1 LNDEFVWFGNI
12 AERDFKDMATANVT
26 KIDYY
31 EVLSVSRDASDQELK
46 TSYRKLAMQF
56 HPDRN
61 PDDPTAE
68 EKFKECSE
76 AYQVLS
82 DPEKRAAYDRYGH
95 AAFQGG
101 GGAGGPFGGAQGFNG
116 QDLGDIFGDLFGEMF
131 NMGGN
136 GGRKASRVQRGR
148 DLRYDLTLEFEEA
161 VFGKEKEITIRR
173 METCTD
179 CKGSGAAKGKAAVT
193 CTQCGGRGQQRFQQ
207 GFFSV
212 ARTCSVCGGTGTLIV
227 DPCTTCKGDTRVQT
241 EHKIMVKVPAGVEQD
256 TRIRYQGE
264 GEAGK
269 FAGPAGDLYVVLNVK
284 AHKFFERDGDDLHC
298 VMPIS
303 FPQAAL
309 GTELEIQTLEGPAAI
324 KVPEGT
330 QSGKE
335 FKLKGKGVP
344 HLNSHG
350 KGDLIVE
357 IRVQTPSKLNKQQK
371 ELLKQLSETMV
382 VENTPTSR
390 GLFEKVKEMFS

>member
-1 LNDEFVWFGNI
+1 
-12 AERDFKDMATANVT
+12 MATANVT
-26 KIDYY
+26 KLDYY

-46 TSYRKLAMQF
+46 TSYRKLAMQY

-61 PDDPTAE
+61 PGDAAAE

-82 DPEKRAAYDRYGH
+82 DAEKRAAYDRYGH

-101 GGAGGPFGGAQGFNG
+101 GGGGNPFAGGFNG
-116 QDLGDIFGDLFGEMF
+116 NAQDLGDIFGDLFGEMF
-131 NMGGN
+131 NMGGQS
-136 GGRKASRVQRGR
+136 GRKASRVQRGR

-173 METCTD
+173 METCAD
-179 CKGSGAAKGKAAVT
+179 CKGTGAARGKAPVT

-227 DPCTTCKGDTRVQT
+227 DPCGTCRGETRVQS
-241 EHKIMVKVPAGVEQD
+241 EHTILVKVPAGVEQD

-269 FAGPAGDLYVVLNVK
+269 FAGPAGDLYVVLAVK

-309 GTELEIQTLEGPAAI
+309 GTELEIQTLEGPATI

-330 QSGKE
+330 QSGRE
-335 FKLKGKGVP
+335 FKLRSKGVP
-344 HLNSHG
+344 HLNAHG
-350 KGDLIVE
+350 KGDLIIE
-357 IRVQTPSKLNKQQK
+357 IRVQTPGKLNKQQRD
-371 ELLKQLSETMV
+371 LLRQLSETMV
-382 VENTPTSR
+382 VENVPTSR
-390 GLFEKVKEMFS
+390 GLFDKIKEVFS

>member
-1 LNDEFVWFGNI
+1 
-12 AERDFKDMATANVT
+12 MSATANVT
-26 KIDYY
+26 KIDFY
-31 EVLSVSRDASDQELK
+31 EVLGVSRDASDQELK
-46 TSYRKLAMQF
+46 TAYRRLAMQH

-61 PDDPTAE
+61 PGDHTAE

-82 DPEKRAAYDRYGH
+82 DPDKRAAYDRYGH
-95 AAFQGG
+95 AAFSGG
-101 GGAGGPFGGAQGFNG
+101 GPGAGGFGGSPFGA

-131 NMGGN
+131 NMGGS

-161 VFGKEKEITIRR
+161 VFGVEKEITIHRS
-173 METCTD
+173 EACTE
-179 CKGSGAAKGKAAVT
+179 CHGTGAAKGRGPVT

-227 DPCTTCKGDTRVQT
+227 DPCKVCHGETRV
-241 EHKIMVKVPAGVEQD
+241 EAAHKILVKVPAGVEQD

-264 GEAGK
+264 GEAGR
-269 FAGPAGDLYVVLNVK
+269 FGGPAGDLYVVLSVK

-309 GTELEIQTLEGPAAI
+309 GTEVEIQTLEGPESLRI
-324 KVPEGT
+324 PEGT
-330 QSGKE
+330 QSGRE
-335 FKLKGKGVP
+335 FRLRGKGVP
-344 HLNSHG
+344 HLNQRG
-350 KGDLIVE
+350 KGDLIV
-357 IRVQTPSKLNKQQK
+357 RVNVQTPTKLTKQQK
-371 ELLKQLSETMV
+371 ELLRQLGETLP
-382 VENTPTSR
+382 VENAPHPS
-390 GLFEKVKEMFS
+390 GVFEKVKEIFS

>member
-1 LNDEFVWFGNI
+1 
-12 AERDFKDMATANVT
+12 MATANVT

-46 TSYRKLAMQF
+46 TAYRKLAMQY

-61 PDDPTAE
+61 PDDPSAE
-68 EKFKECSE
+68 GKFKECSE

-101 GGAGGPFGGAQGFNG
+101 NGGGAGPFGGGFGNA

-131 NMGGN
+131 NMGGS
-136 GGRKASRVQRGR
+136 GRQASRVQRGR

-173 METCTD
+173 TETCTD
-179 CKGSGAAKGKAAVT
+179 CKGSGAAKGKAPVT

-212 ARTCSVCGGTGTLIV
+212 ARTCSVCSGTGTLIV
-227 DPCTTCKGDTRVQT
+227 DPCQTCKGQTVVQR
-241 EHKIMVKVPAGVEQD
+241 EHSILVKVPAGVEQD
-256 TRIRYQGE
+256 TRIRYSGE

-269 FAGPAGDLYVVLNVK
+269 FAGPAGDLYVVLSVK

-309 GTELEIQTLEGPAAI
+309 GTELEIQTLEGAATI

-330 QSGKE
+330 QSGKA
-335 FKLKGKGVP
+335 FKLRGKGVP

-357 IRVQTPSKLNKQQK
+357 IRVQTPAKLSKQQK
-371 ELLKQLSETMV
+371 DLLKQLSETMV

-390 GLFEKVKEMFS
+390 GLFEKVKDIFS

>member
-1 LNDEFVWFGNI
+1 
-12 AERDFKDMATANVT
+12 MSATANVT
-26 KIDYY
+26 KVDFY

-46 TSYRKLAMQF
+46 TAYRKLAMQY

-61 PDDPTAE
+61 PGDHTAE

-82 DPEKRAAYDRYGH
+82 DPDKRAAYDRYGH
-95 AAFQGG
+95 AAFNGSSSGSGFGG
-101 GGAGGPFGGAQGFNG
+101 SPFGGGFGNA

-131 NMGGN
+131 NMGG
-136 GGRKASRVQRGR
+136 GGRGGKASRVQRGR

-161 VFGKEKEITIRR
+161 VFGVEREIKIRR
-173 METCTD
+173 SETCRD
-179 CKGSGAAKGKAAVT
+179 CHGSGAAKGKQPVT

-212 ARTCSVCGGTGTLIV
+212 AKTCSVCGGTGTLIV
-227 DPCTTCKGDTRVQT
+227 DPCPTCHGETRLQA
-241 EHKIMVKVPAGVEQD
+241 EHQILVKVPAGVEQD

-269 FAGPAGDLYVVLNVK
+269 FGGPSGDLYVILNVK

-298 VMPIS
+298 VLPIS

-309 GTELEIQTLEGPAAI
+309 GTELEIQTLDGVEMI

-330 QSGKE
+330 QSGRE
-335 FKLKGKGVP
+335 FKLRGKGVP
-344 HLNSHG
+344 HLNERG

-357 IRVQTPSKLNKQQK
+357 IRVQTPAKLNKQQK
-371 ELLKQLSETMV
+371 ELLRQLGETMQ

-390 GLFEKVKEMFS
+390 GIFDKVKEMFN

>member
-1 LNDEFVWFGNI
+1 
-12 AERDFKDMATANVT
+12 MATANVT
-26 KIDYY
+26 KSDYY
-31 EVLSVSRDASDQELK
+31 ETLSVSRDASDQELK
-46 TSYRKLAMQF
+46 TSYRKLAMQY

-61 PDDPTAE
+61 PDDPAAE
-68 EKFKECSE
+68 ERFKECSE

-95 AAFQGG
+95 AAFSGG
-101 GGAGGPFGGAQGFNG
+101 GGGGSPFTGGGGFNG
-116 QDLGDIFGDLFGEMF
+116 AQDLGDIFGDLFGEMF
-131 NMGGN
+131 NMGGG
-136 GGRKASRVQRGR
+136 GGRKATRVQRGR

-161 VFGKEKEITIRR
+161 VFGIDKEITIRR
-173 METCTD
+173 METCED
-179 CKGSGAAKGKAAVT
+179 CNGSGAAKGKAAAT

-227 DPCTTCKGDTRVQT
+227 DPCTTCRGETRVQT
-241 EHKIMVKVPAGVEQD
+241 EHTILVKVPAGVEQD

-284 AHKFFERDGDDLHC
+284 SHKFFERDGDDLHC

-309 GTELEIQTLEGPAAI
+309 GTEVELQTLEGPATI

-335 FKLKGKGVP
+335 FKLRGKGVP

-357 IRVQTPSKLNKQQK
+357 IRVRTPNKLNKAQK
-371 ELLKQLSETMV
+371 ELLRQLGETMV

-390 GLFEKVKEMFS
+390 GLFEKVKEIFS

>member
-1 LNDEFVWFGNI
+1 
-12 AERDFKDMATANVT
+12 MATANVT

-46 TSYRKLAMQF
+46 TAYRKLAMQY

-61 PDDPTAE
+61 PNNPEAE

-82 DPEKRAAYDRYGH
+82 DAEKRAAYDRYGH
-95 AAFQGG
+95 AAFNGGGGGNPFQGG
-101 GGAGGPFGGAQGFNG
+101 GFSGNA

-131 NMGGN
+131 NMGGQ

-148 DLRYDLTLEFEEA
+148 DLRYDMTLEFEEA
-161 VFGKEKEITIRR
+161 VFGVEKEITIKRA
-173 METCTD
+173 ETCTD
-179 CKGSGAAKGKAAVT
+179 CKGSGAAKGKAPVT

-227 DPCTTCKGDTRVQT
+227 DPCTTCKGQTVVQMQ
-241 EHKIMVKVPAGVEQD
+241 HSILVKVPAGVEQD

-298 VMPIS
+298 VLPIS

-309 GTELEIQTLEGPAAI
+309 GTELDIQTLEGAATI

-335 FKLKGKGVP
+335 FKLRGKGVP
-344 HLNSHG
+344 HLNSSG

-357 IRVQTPSKLNKQQK
+357 IRVQTPGKLTKQQK
-371 ELLKQLSETMV
+371 ELLKQLGETMV
-382 VENTPTSR
+382 VENTPHSR
-390 GLFEKVKEMFS
+390 GLFDKVKDIFS

>member
-1 LNDEFVWFGNI
+1 
-12 AERDFKDMATANVT
+12 MATANVT

-31 EVLSVSRDASDQELK
+31 EVLSVSRDASDAELK
-46 TSYRKLAMQF
+46 TAYRKLAMQY

-61 PDDPTAE
+61 PNNPEAE
-68 EKFKECSE
+68 DKFKECSE

-82 DPEKRAAYDRYGH
+82 DAEKRAAYDRYGH
-95 AAFQGG
+95 AAFNGGGGGGSPFQGG
-101 GGAGGPFGGAQGFNG
+101 GFSGNA

-131 NMGGN
+131 NMGGQ
-136 GGRKASRVQRGR
+136 GRQASRVQRGR
-148 DLRYDLTLEFEEA
+148 DLRHDMTLEFEEA
-161 VFGKEKEITIRR
+161 VFGVEKEIVIRR
-173 METCTD
+173 AETCTD
-179 CKGSGAAKGKAAVT
+179 CKGSGAAKGKAPVT

-207 GFFSV
+207 GFFTV

-227 DPCTTCKGDTRVQT
+227 DPCTTCKGQTVVQMQHT
-241 EHKIMVKVPAGVEQD
+241 ILVKVPAGVEQD

-298 VMPIS
+298 VLPIS

-309 GTELEIQTLEGPAAI
+309 GTELEIQTLEGAATI

-335 FKLKGKGVP
+335 FKLRGKGVP
-344 HLNSHG
+344 HLNSSG

-357 IRVQTPSKLNKQQK
+357 IRVQTPGKLTKQQK
-371 ELLKQLSETMV
+371 DLLKQLSETMV
-382 VENTPTSR
+382 VENTPHSR
-390 GLFEKVKEMFS
+390 GLFDKVKEMFS